1 MSAISWR
8 RCFVRKLGAER
19 SRTVILRIPGEWWR
33 EFETMAEGS
42 TIGSVI
48 RDVLHGYLKKAGKL

>member
-1 MSAISWR
+1 M
-8 RCFVRKLGAER
+8 RKLGAER